1 MVWAVMKEAVLLA
14 EWRVMGVMWGGLRW
28 DFTFGV

>member
-1 MVWAVMKEAVLLA
+1 MMKEAVLLA
-14 EWRVMGVMWGGLRW
+14 EWRVSGVMWGGLRW

>member
-1 MVWAVMKEAVLLA
+1 MMMEAVLLA
-14 EWRVMGVMWGGLRW
+14 EWRVRGVMWGGLRW